1 MRIPKALFLIISLSV
16 FSLSISESNDQKYK
30 TIMQNLYGENKEIT
44 GDYDKSLSIT
54 CNNGIFVGKKVE
66 DVLSFKGIPFAKPP
80 VGDLRWKAPILAED
94 SSKIYEAYYFG
105 KAPIQ
110 GKNTYQLGAYY
121 PQGEDCLYL
130 NIWLNTK
137 DTSKNKPVMVY
148 IHGGGFNSEA
158 ASDPLLDGYNLI
170 SKYPDIIL
178 VTIEYRVSLL
188 GFIDLSI
195 VPGGENYKDSINL
208 GLLDQICSLKWIQK
222 NIKSFGGDP
231 EKVTLFGNS
240 AGGVSL
246 SLLTLMDES
255 KGLFKRIIVESGPI
269 SLTSTKDEFKKLTSQ
284 LLTKFSAKN
293 MEDLMAISEE
303 DLYNIILEVSSNYPL
318 KDGITLP
325 MDLYEA
331 FKSGKGKN
339 VDMLI
344 GSNQNETMF
353 YYIYNGE
360 LYFRIGFQIMYENDL
375 KKMSQED
382 QKKANQFMKL
392 LKDKKIWKV
401 AEFYNDIIFRLPLI
415 KQAEYHSDNGGNTYV
430 YHWKYDGEQPY
441 GSYHSLEIPYVFN
454 NFKNTMYENTIKE
467 NENIIKNVQDMWV
480 NFARTGNPSTD
491 ELVWDKYDS
500 KDRKTMIIDEKCEMI
515 NDYKGEQREIL
526 DSLLKYNLKGDT
538 SNLSYNVP
546 IVYQVIGQIIIVI
559 LFIIGSIIL
568 FKKLF

>member
-1 MRIPKALFLIISLSV
+1 MSKTIFLIFLLSF
-16 FSLSISESNDQKYK
+16 FSLSINASNDEKYK
-30 TIMQNLYGENKEIT
+30 SIMQNLYGENKEIT

-54 CNNGIFVGKKVE
+54 CNNGIFVGKKKE
-66 DVLSFKGIPFAKPP
+66 DILSFKGIPFAKPP
-80 VGDLRWKAPILAED
+80 VDDLRWKAPILAED
-94 SSKIYEAYYFG
+94 SNKIYEAYYFG

-110 GKNTYQLGAYY
+110 GKNTMQLGAYY
-121 PQGEDCLYL
+121 PQSEDCLYL

-148 IHGGGFNSEA
+148 IHGGAFNSEA
-158 ASDPLLDGYNLI
+158 TSDPLLDGHNLV

-178 VTIEYRVSLL
+178 VTVEYRLSLL

-222 NIKSFGGDP
+222 NIKNFGGDP

-240 AGGVSL
+240 AGGS
-246 SLLTLMDES
+246 SIAFLTLMDES
-255 KGLFKRIIVESGPI
+255 QGLFKRIIDESGPLT
-269 SLTSTKDEFKKLTSQ
+269 LTSTKDEFQKLTNQ
-284 LLTKFSAKN
+284 LLSKFDAKN
-293 MEDLMAISEE
+293 MEDLMSISEE
-303 DLYNIILEVSSNYPL
+303 DFYDIILDVSSNYPL
-318 KDGITLP
+318 RDGTALP
-325 MDLYEA
+325 LDLYEA
-331 FKSGKGKN
+331 FKSGKGKD

-353 YYIYNGE
+353 YYFYMNE
-360 LYFRIGFQIMYENDL
+360 LYFRIGFQVMYENNL
-375 KKMSQED
+375 KKMSKED
-382 QKKANQFMKL
+382 QKKAQKFMKL
-392 LKDKKIWKV
+392 LKGKKLWKV
-401 AEFYNDIIFRLPLI
+401 VEFYNEMVFRLPLI

-430 YHWKYDGEQPY
+430 YYWKYDGEQPY
-441 GSYHSLEIPYVFN
+441 GAYHSLEIPYVFN
-454 NFKNTMYENTIKE
+454 NFKNTIFENTIKE

-480 NFARTGNPSTD
+480 NFARTGNPSTK

-546 IVYQVIGQIIIVI
+546 IVYQVIGQVVIV
-559 LFIIGSIIL
+559 LLVIIGAIIL
-568 FKKLF
+568 LKNLF